1 MLYSCITFVFP
12 IVNKKMVRKWL
23 QNIVNGLEEWL
34 PWGLP
39 LLLLDDAVWAWRGG
53 RLSRAFHSQDLV
65 WAQAGLEWLQEWL
78 WWTEGQ
84 GPGPD
89 TMPPLLL
96 EAQM

>member
-1 MLYSCITFVFP
+1 MAVGTLGTQGPEWGSDCPKTLLGFLRPPRVP
-12 IVNKKMVRKWL
+12 RT
-23 QNIVNGLEEWL
+23 QDQGAGLHTDIEAVYKE
-34 PWGLP
+34 GL
-39 LLLLDDAVWAWRGG
+39 RGWSG
-53 RLSRAFHSQDLV
+53 QYLV